1 MSFYPCSKEQ
11 QEVSENFKGGNFGL
25 WYNKYVPLID
35 PRQKYEFY
43 VCNPGDKN
51 SKKPGQDKDSKETAM
66 DYYLKKYGQIPNG
79 VSPCLERRHVDQVQY
94 CRSMEDA
101 GFGCLTVSARLK
113 SPLLCGVGHTH
124 PSETS
129 LTFEHNLGI
138 PYIPAS
144 SVKGL
149 VRLGY
154 LLNFVR
160 DNIADL
166 VEENS
171 INEEDKTL
179 VPEMFGTQGKRGRI
193 VFLDA
198 YPVKVPD
205 LQLDILN
212 PHYKEYYQIDPPKA
226 PADNQTPVPVR
237 FLTVK
242 PGAAFVFRA
251 VLFREE
257 KGGIKD
263 NCLKAYKTILTEEG
277 VGAKTSLG
285 YGLFELTGEEEHPE
299 IERAVREEEQRIE
312 QERIEAEKMR
322 EAERLASMSPDEQ
335 QLHKIQ
341 KMENDSQQIG
351 DICQECLDGEF
362 GAQVYEALK
371 KKLQELGTWNPKK
384 MTKNKNRQNKLQKRN
399 DKIESRIK

>member
-1 MSFYPCSKEQ
+1 MPFYPCSKEQ
-11 QEVSENFKGGNFGL
+11 QEIVGSFKGGNFGL
-25 WYNKYVPLID
+25 WYNKYVPLV
-35 PRQKYEFY
+35 PLKKKHELS
-43 VCNPGDKN
+43 VCNPGE
-51 SKKPGQDKDSKETAM
+51 QDAKESVA
-66 DYYLKKYGQIPNG
+66 DFYLNKYKQIPRG
-79 VSPCLERRHVDQVQY
+79 VLPHLERKHLDQVRY
-94 CRSMEDA
+94 CRNMDEK
-101 GFGCLTVSARLK
+101 GFSTLVINAKLNT
-113 SPLLCGVGHTH
+113 PLLCGIGNTH
-124 PSETS
+124 PSESS

-166 VEENS
+166 VEEHS

-198 YPVKVPD
+198 YPVNVPD

-212 PHYKEYYQIDPPKA
+212 PHYREYYQTDPPKA
-226 PADNQTPVPVR
+226 PADNQAPVPVR

-257 KGGIKD
+257 KEGIKD
-263 NCLKAYKTILTEEG
+263 YCLNAYKRILTEEG

-285 YGLFELTGEEEHPE
+285 YGLFELTEEKEHPE

-312 QERIEAEKMR
+312 QERIEAEKKR

-341 KMENDSQQIG
+341 KMENDSQQIS

-362 GAQVYEALK
+362 GSQVYGALK
-371 KKLQELGTWNPKK
+371 EKLQSLGVWNPKK
-384 MTKNKNRQNKLQKRN
+384 ATKNKNRQLKFQKRN
-399 DKIESRIK
+399 QEIEKRIK